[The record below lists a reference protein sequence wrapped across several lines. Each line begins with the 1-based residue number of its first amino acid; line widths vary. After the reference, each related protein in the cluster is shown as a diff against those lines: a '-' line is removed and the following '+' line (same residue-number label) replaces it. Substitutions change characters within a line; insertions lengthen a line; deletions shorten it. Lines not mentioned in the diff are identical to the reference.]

1 MPPNF
6 LTIIIFYY
14 FCRYSYKLDKNMQKR
29 KTYLSLVAL
38 LLTGWVSAQSNS
50 VGINTDTPN
59 ESAALHI
66 SPLKGKAREAK
77 ITATIANGKVTGL
90 NIVDK
95 GYGYTSAPEIFI
107 AGGGPSALHAGERA
121 TATAT
126 LDSNG
131 SISSITLTSGGDQYV
146 ATPSVSI
153 IPKGDALGW
162 VLPRVDLQNLSD
174 SNAPIK
180 IESTDTDA
188 DGLLVY
194 NNGSNDNLPYIYWF
208 EKNKMKWHEVVDVF
222 GTPKISLFSFK
233 NDINDMDLSYNGK
246 YPYLSPSLFKEP
258 ISNISGIEI
267 YDKNVAKIKL
277 PRKLGT
283 YFVEVN
289 LNLTTKKTSTDYPL
303 DSTTPCGSGQG
314 NGAPCSKAV
323 TSTGENIMGYFIHI
337 DYDNFLKDGET
348 KKDQPA
354 LRKESPIIAKVGAPH
369 SLSAVFVFEITS
381 LTSSSEPYL
390 SFRLGRMQGGTNYN
404 PVTVLAEGSFIK
416 IQYLKG

>member
-1 MPPNF
+1 
-6 LTIIIFYY
+6 
-14 FCRYSYKLDKNMQKR
+14 MQKR

-126 LDSNG
+126 LDANG
-131 SISSITLTSGGDQYV
+131 SISSITLTSGGNQYV
-146 ATPSVSI
+146 TTPTVSI

-208 EKNKMKWHEVVDVF
+208 EKDKMKWHEAVDAF
-222 GTPKISLFSFK
+222 ATPKISLFSFK
-233 NDINDMDLSYNGK
+233 NDVEDIPLPKNGD
-246 YPYLSPSLFKEP
+246 YPSITTSLFKEP
-258 ISNISGIEI
+258 ISNIGGIEVV
-267 YDKNVAKIKL
+267 DKNLAKIQL

-283 YFVEVN
+283 YFVEIN
-289 LNLTTKKTSTDYPL
+289 LNLTTKKTSTDYPYG
-303 DSTTPCGSGQG
+303 SKTPCDSGKD
-314 NGAPCSKAV
+314 NGAPCSKAI
-323 TSTGENIMGYFIHI
+323 TSTGENIMGYFIHVS
-337 DYDNFLKDGET
+337 YDNFLKDGET
-348 KKDQPA
+348 DKDKPA

-381 LTSSSEPYL
+381 LINSSAPTIN
-390 SFRLGRMQGGTNYN
+390 FHLGRMSGGTHFN

-416 IQYLKG
+416 VQHLKG

>member
-1 MPPNF
+1 
-6 LTIIIFYY
+6 
-14 FCRYSYKLDKNMQKR
+14 MQKR
-29 KTYLSLVAL
+29 KTYLSLVALL

-131 SISSITLTSGGDQYV
+131 SISSITLTSGGNQYV
-146 ATPSVSI
+146 TTPTVSI

-174 SNAPIK
+174 SNTPIK
-180 IESTDTDA
+180 IESTDTEA

-208 EKNKMKWHEVVDVF
+208 EKDKMKWHEAVDAF
-222 GTPKISLFSFK
+222 ATPKISLFSFV
-233 NDINDMDLSYNGK
+233 NDVEDMSLSFNGD
-246 YPYLSPSLFKEP
+246 YHNLTPTLFKEP

-267 YDKNVAKIKL
+267 NAPSNEKNRAQIQL

-323 TSTGENIMGYFIHI
+323 ASTGENIMGYFIHV
-337 DYDNFLKDGET
+337 DYYNFNKDGEVEGGE
-348 KKDQPA
+348 KVA

-381 LTSSSEPYL
+381 LTNSSAPL
-390 SFRLGRMQGGTNYN
+390 LKFTLGRMSGSTHYN
-404 PVTVLAEGSFIK
+404 PVTILAEGSFIK
-416 IQYLKG
+416 VQYLKG